1 MAIPKNIP
9 FTRGKNVQM
18 KLYNDGNPVII
29 AGKNWTIEQ
38 NAVEVADDVNGE
50 IRSRLD
56 LVTNFFSGTVDIY
69 ESDEAV
75 MTEIMKQQANDDAF
89 ATPLTQSA
97 SIRKRHN
104 DGSKAAYRC
113 VGMVWG
119 PWTSASPGRTEAN
132 MLTLKFRFTDWER
145 V

>member
-1 MAIPKNIP
+1 MAQNNIP

-29 AGKNWTIEQ
+29 NAKNWSVEQ

-56 LVTNFFSGTVDIY
+56 LVTNYFQGTVDIY

-75 MTEIMKQQANDDAF
+75 MNEIMKQQANDDAF
-89 ATPLTQSA
+89 AAPLQQSA

-113 VGMVWG
+113 KNMKWG
-119 PWTSASPGRTEAN
+119 PWTSAAPGRTEAN
-132 MLTLKFRFTDWER
+132 MLTLKFRFTDWEQ